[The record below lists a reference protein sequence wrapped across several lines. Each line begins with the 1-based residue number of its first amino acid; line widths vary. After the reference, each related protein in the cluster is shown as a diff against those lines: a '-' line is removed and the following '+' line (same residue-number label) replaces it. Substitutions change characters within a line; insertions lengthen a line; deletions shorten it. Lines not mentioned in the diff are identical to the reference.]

1 MKKNFLFVLVLV
13 LIPLLLGCKKGRNE
27 TVDAD
32 FNIEM
37 ASHSGDPFDS
47 LMWLQYH
54 CPEEEE
60 KTVYE
65 WNWAYD
71 VREVLG
77 IEDLDSLTILSRK
90 EDDSYQDLSDSGIPF
105 QMNTASNVYA
115 GTARFCMLNVYQ
127 ALAELVC
134 ETPLGE
140 NDNYYHDYV
149 LWEELFKE
157 FDAWYVNGGSGRGY
171 EVDYYYTQL
180 AEFRTESLLEE
191 LAFFSEDETNRKLYA
206 NARHPRMDKQWMK
219 THPAIQ
225 NWYNHRM
232 EMANKIQRHNPSWAQ
247 CIRALTYKQVDLYI
261 RFETKTEKEYNFD
274 DE

>member
-1 MKKNFLFVLVLV
+1 MEKT
-13 LIPLLLGCKKGRNE
+13 LLLLLTIVAFLNGCQRE
-27 TVDAD
+27 RQDVAD
-32 FNIEM
+32 IDFGEP
-37 ASHSGDPFDS
+37 SYRDDLFDS

-54 CPEEEE
+54 CPENEE
-60 KTVYE
+60 KTIYE

-71 VREVLG
+71 VREALG
-77 IEDLDSLTILSRK
+77 IEDLDSLTTLSRN
-90 EDDSYQDLSDSGIPF
+90 EDDSYQYLSDSGIPF

-127 ALAELVC
+127 ALAELVY

-140 NDNYYHDYV
+140 NDNYYHDYA

-171 EVDYYYTQL
+171 EVDYYYSQL
-180 AEFRTESLLEE
+180 AELRTEYLLKE
-191 LAFFSEDETNRKLYA
+191 LAFLSEDESNQKQYA
-206 NARHPRMDKQWMK
+206 NARPPHMDKQWMK

-232 EMANKIQRHNPSWAQ
+232 KMANKIQRHNPSWAQ

-261 RFETKTEKEYNFD
+261 RFEIKTEKEYSFD
-274 DE
+274 DEE

>member
-1 MKKNFLFVLVLV
+1 MEK
-13 LIPLLLGCKKGRNE
+13 ILLLLLTMMVFLNGCQRE
-27 TVDAD
+27 RQDVAD
-32 FNIEM
+32 NDFEEL
-37 ASHSGDPFDS
+37 SYRDDLFDS

-54 CPEEEE
+54 CPDDKG
-60 KTVYE
+60 KTIYE

-77 IEDLDSLTILSRK
+77 IKNLDSLTILSRN
-90 EDDSYQDLSDSGIPF
+90 EDDSYHYLSDSGIPF

-191 LAFFSEDETNRKLYA
+191 LAFFSEDETNQKLYA

-232 EMANKIQRHNPSWAQ
+232 KMANKIQRQNPSWAQ
-247 CIRALTYKQVDLYI
+247 CIRALTYKLVDLYI
-261 RFETKTEKEYNFD
+261 RYEIKTEGENSFD
-274 DE
+274 DD